1 MGRNEESVPEG
12 CELRKYFLSCRGKR
26 DKEMIFVTVGTHEQ
40 QFNRLVEYMDK
51 WAAEHDENVI
61 MQTGY
66 STYEPKH
73 CEWDKLFPYQ
83 KMVEM
88 VNEARVVITHGGPS
102 SFIMPLQI
110 GKTPIVVPRMKKY
123 DEHVNDH
130 QLLFC
135 HQVADRVGNIILV
148 DDVDQISNTISTYDK
163 IVKNMKSSLN
173 SNNEQFNRRLSEI
186 VDDLMKNK

>member
-110 GKTPIVVPRMKKY
+110 GKTPIVVPRQYKY
-123 DEHVNDH
+123 NEHVNN
-130 QLLFC
+130 
-135 HQVADRVGNIILV
+135 HQVKFCKEVESRMGTIVVVEDIEKLGGVIDSYDEIKKEGN
-148 DDVDQISNTISTYDK
+148 NT
-163 IVKNMKSSLN
+163 
-173 SNNEQFNRRLSEI
+173 SNNAKFCEELENI
-186 VDDLMKNK
+186 VDEMFEGKK

>member
-110 GKTPIVVPRMKKY
+110 GKTPIVVPRQYKY
-123 DEHVNDH
+123 NEHVNN
-130 QLLFC
+130 
-135 HQVADRVGNIILV
+135 HQVKFCKEVESRMGTIVVVEDIEKLGGVIESYDEIKKEGN
-148 DDVDQISNTISTYDK
+148 NTI
-163 IVKNMKSSLN
+163 
-173 SNNEQFNRRLSEI
+173 NNAKFCEELDSI
-186 VDDLMKNK
+186 VDAIFEGKR